1 MIKLYKH
8 ISVIRRFTL
17 MENYYT
23 IAQAAK
29 LLNVTVQTIRAW
41 DKEGKIETVRT
52 PGNQRRIAKLELSRL
67 TGDRYTEVHDEG
79 PGVKEAVL
87 DYKRKYTVEEYYS
100 WDTSFRCELFEGT
113 IVLLNSPTT
122 KHQGLLGEIFV
133 QLHSFLKGKPCK
145 VFISNFSVHLSTEE
159 NTALLPDIVVVC
171 DMSKLTDR
179 NYVGAPDL
187 VVEILSPSTAK
198 MDKKD
203 KFFKYQ
209 KYGVR
214 EYWIV
219 DPELDILQANIL
231 NNSEYITKIYNA
243 EDIVPVSVL
252 KGCEINL
259 AEVFTDW

>member
-1 MIKLYKH
+1 
-8 ISVIRRFTL
+8 
-17 MENYYT
+17 
-23 IAQAAK
+23 
-29 LLNVTVQTIRAW
+29 VQTIRAW

-67 TGDRYTEVHDEG
+67 TGDRYTEVRDEG
-79 PGVKEAVL
+79 LGVKEAIL

-113 IVLLNSPTT
+113 IVLQNSPTT

-133 QLHSFLKGKPCK
+133 QLYNFLKGKSCR
-145 VFISNFSVHLSTEE
+145 VFVSGFSVHLSTEE
-159 NTALLPDIVVVC
+159 NTALLPDIIVVC

-179 NYVGAPDL
+179 NYFGAPDFI
-187 VVEILSPSTAK
+187 VEILSPSTAH
-198 MDKKD
+198 MDKKKKFD
-203 KFFKYQ
+203 KYR

-219 DPELDILQANIL
+219 DPESDTLQVNL
-231 NNSEYITKIYNA
+231 LSDGNYITKVYDA

-259 AEVFTDW
+259 AEVFNDW